1 MWVIIARALISWV
14 NPDPYNPI
22 VRFLYNITEPVL
34 AWLRQRLPLVYSG
47 LDLSPLR
54 GAAGHRISEKFS
66 DRQPHRTGL
75 PAPLRTF
82 PAMPTWFSSTPQ
94 GYRLRLTVA
103 PGGRRTEVV
112 GLHGDRL
119 KIRLAAVPEKG
130 AANRELL
137 AFLARALRLPEGAFR
152 LLGARSRSKLVE
164 IDDPSPDLLPRLEA
178 LLKPVQSS
186 KFKVQS

>member
-1 MWVIIARALISWV
+1 MSA
-14 NPDPYNPI
+14 
-22 VRFLYNITEPVL
+22 
-34 AWLRQRLPLVYSG
+34 
-47 LDLSPLR
+47 
-54 GAAGHRISEKFS
+54 
-66 DRQPHRTGL
+66 
-75 PAPLRTF
+75 
-82 PAMPTWFSSTPQ
+82 WFSCTPQ

-137 AFLARALRLPEGAFR
+137 AFLSRALRLPEGTFR

-178 LLKPVQSS
+178 LLKPVQS
-186 KFKVQS
+186 

>member
-1 MWVIIARALISWV
+1 MSI
-14 NPDPYNPI
+14 
-22 VRFLYNITEPVL
+22 
-34 AWLRQRLPLVYSG
+34 
-47 LDLSPLR
+47 
-54 GAAGHRISEKFS
+54 
-66 DRQPHRTGL
+66 
-75 PAPLRTF
+75 
-82 PAMPTWFSSTPQ
+82 WFSSTSQ

-137 AFLARALRLPEGAFR
+137 AFLSRVLKLPEGAFR

-164 IDDPSPDLLPRLEA
+164 IHDPSPDLEPRLEA
-178 LLKPVQSS
+178 LLKQVQS
-186 KFKVQS
+186 

>member
-1 MWVIIARALISWV
+1 M
-14 NPDPYNPI
+14 
-22 VRFLYNITEPVL
+22 
-34 AWLRQRLPLVYSG
+34 
-47 LDLSPLR
+47 
-54 GAAGHRISEKFS
+54 
-66 DRQPHRTGL
+66 
-75 PAPLRTF
+75 PA
-82 PAMPTWFSSTPQ
+82 WFSSTPQ